1 MKRSPISNAEWQVM
15 EVIWKQYPITGGEI
29 AKRLEGKADWH
40 PRTVKTLVSRL
51 VRKGVVAL
59 RKDGHRY
66 LCSPKLQ
73 REQCVRDESES
84 FLRRFFGGAAAPALV
99 HFVEQADLT
108 SDEIDE
114 LREILD
120 KKQRKKGGHK

>member
-1 MKRSPISNAEWQVM
+1 M
-15 EVIWKQYPITGGEI
+15 EVIWRQHPLTGGEI

-40 PRTVKTLVSRL
+40 PRTVKTLVHRL

-59 RKDGHRY
+59 RKDGHRH

-73 REQCVRDESES
+73 RDQCVRDESES
-84 FLRRFFGGAAAPALV
+84 FLRRVFGGAAVPALV
-99 HFVEQADLT
+99 HFVENADLT
-108 SDEIDE
+108 GDEIDE

-120 KKQRKKGGHK
+120 KKRGKKGGRK